1 MKLPFTTRDTAS
13 SLQRAIAERDAA
25 EAKLAELHTK
35 RAAALLESDE
45 IDAVQAIDR
54 EIEAAHRTASIL
66 ADRIIG
72 LDSRL
77 REEEA
82 AAREKAYAADVAAV
96 ERLLPL
102 RAQAAVEAEA
112 AMKALAAAARKFRDV
127 NNSLISQWPASVARP
142 SYHVSL
148 RRLGECLRNAYGHP
162 SLVFRS
168 TLAPMAAADFVRRA
182 CDADDRITGFADGEA
197 RGHAELLIE
206 LRQRNAAPA
215 AEIDD
220 DQEEAAA

>member
-1 MKLPFTTRDTAS
+1 MKLPCLPFT
-13 SLQRAIAERDAA
+13 RDAA
-25 EAKLAELHTK
+25 SLLQKEIAAEAAATAKLADMRGT
-35 RAAALLESDE
+35 RAQALLEDD
-45 IDAVQAIDR
+45 ITV
-54 EIEAAHRTASIL
+54 IERHDTDIAALERQISIHQDHIL
-66 ADRIIG
+66 A
-72 LDSRL
+72 LDARL
-77 REEEA
+77 HAEEA
-82 AAREKAYAADVAAV
+82 AAREKAYAADVGAV

-102 RAQAAVEAEA
+102 REQAAVEAEA
-112 AMKALAAAARKFRDV
+112 AMRALASAARKFRDV
-127 NNSLISQWPASVARP
+127 NNSIVAQWPASVQRP

-197 RGHAELLIE
+197 KGHEELLIE

-215 AEIDD
+215 TEID
-220 DQEEAAA
+220 EEAA